1 MGGLASSF
9 SLLFRRSPASLV
21 NMQFLLILAVVAALL
36 ISEGCPNQPVSG
48 AGYRLLIAVAGML
61 LVALFAMVASGVT
74 ARRIRS
80 DFGRRFVAMRRFKGL
95 RRLHVVL
102 WLSVVVGI
110 LFWLDWGRLVR
121 FNWHLDRAFLLDD
134 LLILTPVLLPM
145 VLSWAAFYEVD
156 HALQMGTGSREGGAA
171 GRWQYLGVHLRHY
184 LGILM
189 LPVLGLLALQDGA
202 ELIRPGI
209 LQSRYGSLV
218 YGPPIVVLFILFPV
232 LLRHIW
238 NTWPLI
244 EGPLRDRLESA
255 ADRVGFSVR
264 EILVWHTGCLVI
276 NAAVAGFIRPLRY
289 VFLTDGLLTQL
300 TDEEIEVVFGHE
312 LGHVRHHHMT
322 LRIMAMIAP
331 ISSWILLRG
340 AFPQGGEI
348 IQEFF
353 RASGVAMQLPAG
365 MITLALVA
373 LYVLLVFGFYSRML
387 ESQADL
393 FGCRVLASDSPELA
407 RQTFISALE
416 KLATAGG
423 IDRNARSWQH
433 ASIARRVDFLD
444 RLAADPNCELRFQRQ
459 VRAMNFLTVALVLS
473 PLIHRMLSA

>member
-1 MGGLASSF
+1 
-9 SLLFRRSPASLV
+9 
-21 NMQFLLILAVVAALL
+21 MQFLLILAVVAALVV
-36 ISEGCPNQPVSG
+36 SEGCPDQPVSG
-48 AGYRLLIAVAGML
+48 AGYRLLTAMTGMF
-61 LVALFAMVASGVT
+61 LVALFAMIASGVT
-74 ARRIRS
+74 ARRIRH
-80 DFGRRFVAMRRFKGL
+80 DFGHRFVAMRLFRSL

-102 WLSVVVGI
+102 WLSVVGGI
-110 LFWLDWGRLVR
+110 LFWLDWAQLVR

-134 LLILTPVLLPM
+134 VLILTPVLLPM

-156 HALQMGTGSREGGAA
+156 HALQMGTGNRQGEAASR
-171 GRWQYLGVHLRHY
+171 RQYLSVHLRHY

-202 ELIRPGI
+202 ELISPGI
-209 LQSRYGSLV
+209 LDGRYGSLV
-218 YGPPIVVLFILFPV
+218 YGPPIIALFVLFPV
-232 LLRHIW
+232 LLRNVW

-255 ADRVGFSVR
+255 ADRVGFQVR

-276 NAAVAGFIRPLRY
+276 NAAVAGFIRPFRY

-300 TDEEIEVVFGHE
+300 TDEEIEGVFGHE
-312 LGHVRHHHMT
+312 LGHVRHHHMA
-322 LRIMAMIAP
+322 LRVLAMIAP
-331 ISSWILLRG
+331 VSLWILLRQTL
-340 AFPQGGEI
+340 PQGGAAIEELF
-348 IQEFF
+348 QTG
-353 RASGVAMQLPAG
+353 GVAMQLPAG

-373 LYVLLVFGFYSRML
+373 LYVFVVFGFYSRML

-416 KLATAGG
+416 KLATASG

-433 ASIARRVDFLD
+433 ASIARRVDFLN
-444 RLAADPNCELRFQRQ
+444 RLATDPNGELRFQRR
-459 VRAMNFLTVALVLS
+459 VRAMNFLATVLVIS
-473 PLIHRMLSA
+473 PLVYGLLSV

>member
-1 MGGLASSF
+1 
-9 SLLFRRSPASLV
+9 
-21 NMQFLLILAVVAALL
+21 MQFLLILAVVAALV

-48 AGYRLLIAVAGML
+48 AGYRLLISVAGML

-74 ARRIRS
+74 ARRIRR
-80 DFGRRFVAMRRFKGL
+80 DFGRRFVAMRLFKGL

-102 WLSVVVGI
+102 WLGVVGGI
-110 LFWLDWGRLVR
+110 LFWLDWAQLVR

-156 HALQMGTGSREGGAA
+156 HALQTGTGGREGEAA
-171 GRWQYLGVHLRHY
+171 SRRQYLGLHLRHY

-202 ELIRPGI
+202 ELISPGI
-209 LQSRYGSLV
+209 LDSRYGSLV
-218 YGPPIVVLFILFPV
+218 YGPPIMVLFVLFPV
-232 LLRHIW
+232 LLRHVW

-244 EGPLRDRLESA
+244 EGPLRERLESA
-255 ADRVGFSVR
+255 ADRVGFQVR
-264 EILVWHTGCLVI
+264 EILVWHTGCLVV

-322 LRIMAMIAP
+322 LRVLAMIAP
-331 ISSWILLRG
+331 VSLWILLRR

-348 IQEFF
+348 IEGLFQTG
-353 RASGVAMQLPAG
+353 GVAMQLPAG

-373 LYVLLVFGFYSRML
+373 LYVFLVFGFYSRML

-416 KLATAGG
+416 KLAAAGG

-433 ASIARRVDFLD
+433 ASIARRVDFLN
-444 RLAADPNCELRFQRQ
+444 RLATDPNSELRFQRR
-459 VRAMNFLTVALVLS
+459 VRAMNLLTTVLVIS
-473 PLIHRMLSA
+473 PLVHGLLSA

>member
-1 MGGLASSF
+1 
-9 SLLFRRSPASLV
+9 
-21 NMQFLLILAVVAALL
+21 MQFLLILAVVAALV
-36 ISEGCPNQPVSG
+36 ISEGSPDQPVSG
-48 AGYRLLIAVAGML
+48 AGYRLLVSVAGML
-61 LVALFAMVASGVT
+61 LVAVFAMVASGVT
-74 ARRIRS
+74 ARRIRQ
-80 DFGRRFVAMRRFKGL
+80 DFGRRFVAMRLFRGL

-102 WLSVVVGI
+102 WLSVVGGI
-110 LFWLDWGRLVR
+110 LFWLDWAQLVR

-156 HALQMGTGSREGGAA
+156 HALQMGTPSRQGEAA
-171 GRWQYLGVHLRHY
+171 SRGQYLGVHLRHY

-202 ELIRPGI
+202 ELIAPGI
-209 LQSRYGSLV
+209 LESRYRSLV
-218 YGPPIVVLFILFPV
+218 YGPPIMVLFVLFPV
-232 LLRHIW
+232 LLRHVW

-255 ADRVGFSVR
+255 ADRVGFQVR

-312 LGHVRHHHMT
+312 LGHVRHRHMM
-322 LRIMAMIAP
+322 LRVLAMIAP
-331 ISSWILLRG
+331 VSLWLLLRS
-340 AFPQGGEI
+340 AFPQGGQITE
-348 IQEFF
+348 EFL
-353 RASGVAMQLPAG
+353 RTGGEAMQLPAG
-365 MITLALVA
+365 IITLALVA
-373 LYVLLVFGFYSRML
+373 LYVFLVFGFYSRML

-393 FGCRVLASDSPELA
+393 FGCRVLASDSPESA

-416 KLATAGG
+416 KLAAAGG

-433 ASIARRVDFLD
+433 ASIARRVDFLN
-444 RLAADPNCELRFQRQ
+444 RLATDPNGELRFQRRL
-459 VRAMNFLTVALVLS
+459 RAMNLLTIVLVIS
-473 PLIHRMLSA
+473 PLVHGLLSA